1 MSEQQTAYNNLYNSL
16 MVIYN
21 KDPPTLTEER
31 RDEIP
36 VIMAFITVHMN
47 DTDKVSEVADKFGA
61 ETYTTPITPWG
72 ITILRSMGINFP
84 GERRSSPTNIQDI
97 EANIN

>member
-21 KDPPTLTEER
+21 QDPPTLTEER

-36 VIMAFITVHMN
+36 VIMAFIAVHMN
-47 DTDKVSEVADKFGA
+47 DTDKVREVADKFGV
-61 ETYTTPITPWG
+61 ETYTTPVRPWG
-72 ITILRSMGINFP
+72 ITILRSMGINIP
-84 GERRSSPTNIQDI
+84 EERPPSPTNIQDI